1 MINIGDTFFPLIP
14 TPFDSK
20 LCNFYYSGSNIII
33 ETIAQY
39 KTRVSINYRIPGLII
54 TVLLPKVGYTL
65 LASYPMS
72 TFASVLSNFDF
83 KYYTYK
89 DGVAD
94 GNFIEL
100 VLADI
105 STLVQKDGDK
115 VLSDNNFS
123 DEDKSKLDSLKTNPF
138 KVTLPAFSS
147 VALRCSNSVPGTDYP
162 LTWVLAAGTSE
173 YDLKITHNLN
183 RNFADARVWEV
194 NGDLSERL
202 LPSFSSAYTGILQNS
217 KNEIL
222 LEGLTQDQLPLRIEL
237 FFN

>member
-54 TVLLPKVGYTL
+54 TVLLPKTGYTL
-65 LASYPMS
+65 LSSYSMS

-123 DEDKSKLDSLKTNPF
+123 DEEQSKLESLKISEYSII
-138 KVTLPAFSS
+138 LP
-147 VALRCSNSVPGTDYP
+147 SNSTV
-162 LTWVLAAGTSE
+162 AGRCLMPTLLPDGWSVSATGSGV
-173 YDLKITHNLN
+173 DLLITHNLN
-183 RNFADARVWEV
+183 RYITNVTIFSID
-194 NGDLSERL
+194 GTTGSERL
-202 LPSFSSAYTGILQNS
+202 LLSNAAFSGILSNS
-217 KNEIL
+217 NKLSLIVESLATVPTAIRIN
-222 LEGLTQDQLPLRIEL
+222 LT
-237 FFN
+237 FN